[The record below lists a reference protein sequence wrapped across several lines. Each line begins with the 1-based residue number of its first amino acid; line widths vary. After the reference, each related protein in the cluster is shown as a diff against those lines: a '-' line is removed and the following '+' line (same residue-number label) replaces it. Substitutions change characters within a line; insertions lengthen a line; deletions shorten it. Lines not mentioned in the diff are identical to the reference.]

1 MTQTKAAS
9 PCGSR
14 RHHLCRW
21 PESPGSP
28 RASRHERCP
37 RLERRAALR
46 ETGGARS
53 AMNGANTQIPMST
66 EQKAGRMLTR
76 AEKQSGSAR
85 GREPSAIRAAWC
97 RRPRRLFSVVPRA
110 HSRSP
115 SRWAVSWAARS
126 RLNRA
131 FAAHDPDALGWDAGP
146 AELGKFV
153 RISRQAGGAHVV
165 VHGGCRFVKLRD
177 EVINPIEGFGARQ
190 GEGEIVSSPSQ

>member
-1 MTQTKAAS
+1 MKRS
-9 PCGSR
+9 S
-14 RHHLCRW
+14 
-21 PESPGSP
+21 
-28 RASRHERCP
+28 
-37 RLERRAALR
+37 RLERRPALR

-126 RLNRA
+126 RLSRA
-131 FAAHDPDALGWDAGP
+131 FRSGRFGRARTGYASCRTRQ
-146 AELGKFV
+146 V
-153 RISRQAGGAHVV
+153 RLHCPSGRWRARRSPRAPLREAPRPVV
-165 VHGGCRFVKLRD
+165 
-177 EVINPIEGFGARQ
+177 NPIEGAGRRPVSEDLVSRPLTIDLEQTAPLPGRQ
-190 GEGEIVSSPSQ
+190 HLGEDVVERHRIDRA